1 MLGHNSGRFTSF
13 LMAGSLALTLCFSP
27 GFAAAADARG
37 GAVQTASTPTEP
49 ADGGAQPA
57 GKKTVRQK
65 VKAALHKINPMR
77 MLRDKEF
84 KKASVLFPAFCK
96 DWEHKLRERE
106 VNNQKN
112 IAWQA
117 KDGYETGTYVGYGPV
132 NYCEAHQS
140 SEGFSI
146 GKLKYDEVKYYI
158 AGKTRDEAEHAK
170 PQVQDTTATTE
181 LFRWDK
187 GKWFY

>member
-1 MLGHNSGRFTSF
+1 
-13 LMAGSLALTLCFSP
+13 MAGSLALTLCVSA
-27 GFAAAADARG
+27 GFAAAADIPA
-37 GAVQTASTPTEP
+37 GASVHQASVETE
-49 ADGGAQPA
+49 AAESGAQPA

-77 MLRDKEF
+77 LLRDKEF

-96 DWEHKLRERE
+96 DWEHKLHDRE

-117 KDGYETGTYVGYGPV
+117 KDGYETGTYVGYGQV

-140 SEGFSI
+140 SDGFSI
-146 GKLKYDEVKYYI
+146 GKLKYDEVKYYLV
-158 AGKTRDEAEHAK
+158 GKTRDDAAHAK
-170 PQVQDTTATTE
+170 PQIQDTTATTE

>member
-1 MLGHNSGRFTSF
+1 MLGHNSGRLTSF
-13 LMAGSLALTLCFSP
+13 VIAGAVAFTLCAAP
-27 GFAAAADARG
+27 GHCGAADQS
-37 GAVQTASTPTEP
+37 GATVKTSAESADTGTPQK
-49 ADGGAQPA
+49 QPMR
-57 GKKTVRQK
+57 KKIKEK

-77 MLRDKEF
+77 ALRDREF
-84 KKASVLFPAFCK
+84 KKASALFPAFCK
-96 DWEHKLRERE
+96 DWEHKLHERE
-106 VNNQKN
+106 VNNEKS
-112 IAWQA
+112 IAWEL
-117 KDGYETGTYVGYGPV
+117 KDGYETGSYVGYGPV

-140 SEGFSI
+140 SDGFSI
-146 GKLKYDEVKYYI
+146 GKLKYDEVKYYL

>member
-1 MLGHNSGRFTSF
+1 MLGYTSGTFTRFII
-13 LMAGSLALTLCFSP
+13 AGGLALTFGLAP
-27 GFAAAADARG
+27 ALAGAADTAAA
-37 GAVQTASTPTEP
+37 VKTASVESS
-49 ADGGAQPA
+49 DSGAQQPA

-77 MLRDKEF
+77 VLRDKEF
-84 KKASVLFPAFCK
+84 KKASALFPTFCK
-96 DWEHKLRERE
+96 DWEHKLHERE
-106 VNNQKN
+106 VNNEQH
-112 IAWQA
+112 ISWQE

-140 SEGFSI
+140 TDGFSI
-146 GKLKYDEVKYYI
+146 GKLKYDEMKYYLV
-158 AGKTRDEAEHAK
+158 GKTKEEAEHAK

>member
-1 MLGHNSGRFTSF
+1 MLGHNFGRISSF
-13 LMAGSLALTLCFSP
+13 LIAGALALTLGLAPAVSTAGESP
-27 GFAAAADARG
+27 A
-37 GAVQTASTPTEP
+37 GASVTTATAEP
-49 ADGGAQPA
+49 ADSGAEQPQ
-57 GKKTVRQK
+57 KKTVRQK

-77 MLRDKEF
+77 VLRDKEF
-84 KKASVLFPAFCK
+84 KKASALFPAFCK
-96 DWEHKLRERE
+96 DWEHKLHERE
-106 VNNQKN
+106 VNNQKT
-112 IAWQA
+112 ITWQE

-140 SEGFSI
+140 TDGFSI
-146 GKLKYDEVKYYI
+146 GKLKYDEMKYYI
-158 AGKTRDEAEHAK
+158 VGKTRDEAEHAK